1 MSEFMSDQTS
11 ESMTGRMPNRA
22 CQSVCHRMSEYI
34 YISDKMPGGMLEYMP
49 DGLSYVRCQ
58 MPGDLPCETLETV
71 TWDDDPR

>member
-1 MSEFMSDQTS
+1 MSEFMSDQTA

-22 CQSVCHRMSEYI
+22 CQSVCHSMSEYI